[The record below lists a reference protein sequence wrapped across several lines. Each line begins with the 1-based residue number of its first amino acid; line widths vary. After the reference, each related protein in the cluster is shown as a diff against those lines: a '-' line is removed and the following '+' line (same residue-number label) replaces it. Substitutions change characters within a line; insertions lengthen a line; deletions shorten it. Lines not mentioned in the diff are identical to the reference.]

1 MEKFSLKWDAFQSN
15 VSKSFQK
22 LRNEKDFFD
31 VTLVG
36 EDGTHVLAHK
46 LLLASSSEYL
56 KNIFIYSKMYFQQS
70 HALICLEGLQQ
81 DDLNNILDYIY
92 QGEVQIYQKDM
103 DRFLA
108 VAQRLKLEGL
118 TGDGEEQQ
126 EEEKDANYF
135 QDEIV
140 VSENYLQEEMTV
152 PENHSVQ
159 NKTIITPIIGNL
171 RTKEKPK
178 ISIQSS
184 DIHSMEEL
192 DQKIEE
198 SFSRD
203 ATGNFVCHHC
213 NKTDKRKDNMKEH
226 VEIHFDN
233 LSFPCNFC
241 GKVSRSRNALRVHKS
256 RNHSNQV

>member
-92 QGEVQIYQKDM
+92 HGEVQMHQQDL
-103 DRFLA
+103 DRFLEI
-108 VAQRLKLEGL
+108 AQRLKLEGL
-118 TGDGEEQQ
+118 IGGEQ
-126 EEEKDANYF
+126 EEDEGTEYLEPQKEAVENISKSEKK
-135 QDEIV
+135 IV
-140 VSENYLQEEMTV
+140 
-152 PENHSVQ
+152 
-159 NKTIITPIIGNL
+159 KDFITI
-171 RTKEKPK
+171 EKPV
-178 ISIQSS
+178 ISIQAS
-184 DIHSMEEL
+184 DIHSLEEL
-192 DQKIEE
+192 DQKVEE
-198 SFSRD
+198 SYSKD
-203 ATGNFVCHHC
+203 ATGNYACHHC
-213 NKTDKRKDNMKEH
+213 TKSFGKRGNIKEH
-226 VEIHFDN
+226 VEIHFDG
-233 LSFPCNFC
+233 LTFPCGFC
-241 GKVSRSRNALRVHKS
+241 DTVLRSRKSLRLHKS
-256 RNHSNQV
+256 RQHS